1 MTKTQSLGMN
11 MIKICS
17 NAHLKHI
24 HLKLS
29 LLLFL
34 SATRTV
40 NTVKLLNKHAIAIS
54 LYHHLNNYIYAP
66 KQMPL

>member
-17 NAHLKHI
+17 NTHLKHRD
-24 HLKLS
+24 LKLL

-40 NTVKLLNKHAIAIS
+40 NTVQLLN
-54 LYHHLNNYIYAP
+54 
-66 KQMPL
+66 

>member
-17 NAHLKHI
+17 NAHLKHR
-24 HLKLS
+24 HLKVS

-40 NTVKLLNKHAIAIS
+40 NTVNLLNNMQ
-54 LYHHLNNYIYAP
+54 LQFRYIII
-66 KQMPL
+66 

>member
-17 NAHLKHI
+17 NAHLKHR
-24 HLKLS
+24 HLKVS

-40 NTVKLLNKHAIAIS
+40 NTVNLLINMQ
-54 LYHHLNNYIYAP
+54 LQFRYIII
-66 KQMPL
+66 

>member
-34 SATRTV
+34 SATCTV
-40 NTVKLLNKHAIAIS
+40 NTVKLLN
-54 LYHHLNNYIYAP
+54 
-66 KQMPL
+66 